1 MATAESKF
9 VSISNLTR
17 GSTQWTIQARII
29 EKDSRTYTNA
39 NGDGKLFTLI
49 VADASGDI
57 RITGF
62 NEVFDTHYDKL
73 TLGSVY
79 EISGG
84 SFKPKNAKFNHTSHE
99 LELTLYRGCIFREVN
114 DADKQL
120 DIPELKFEFVPIEQL
135 EQLTVSTKVDVIG
148 VVVECADPI
157 EFTAQSGKVMKKRL
171 ISIADVSGKGID
183 VAIFGEPTQTL
194 ASGDVVAIK
203 EAKVDEYNSKSL
215 TVWTDASV
223 VPNPKGDEA
232 KKIADWWNEHGKNQ
246 GIDSLSYREEPNSK
260 RAKNDES
267 V

>member
-9 VSISNLTR
+9 VSISDLTR
-17 GSTQWTIQARII
+17 GSTQWTIQARVI

-39 NGDGKLFTLI
+39 NGDGKLFTVI

-62 NEVFDTHYDKL
+62 NEVYDTHYDKL
-73 TLGSVY
+73 TLGAVY

-84 SFKPKNAKFNHTSHE
+84 SFKTKNAKFNNTSHE
-99 LELTLYRGCIFREVN
+99 LELTLNRWCTLKEVN
-114 DADKQL
+114 DADNQL

-223 VPNPKGDEA
+223 VPNPKVDEA